1 MCKAQNKKVELLNEG
16 QNRTFTSSLDN
27 AEKMKAHGLLPLL
40 KIYAP
45 RNILLVFSFIDL
57 NQKLD

>member
-27 AEKMKAHGLLPLL
+27 AEKNEGSWSTAS
-40 KIYAP
+40 A
-45 RNILLVFSFIDL
+45 
-57 NQKLD
+57 